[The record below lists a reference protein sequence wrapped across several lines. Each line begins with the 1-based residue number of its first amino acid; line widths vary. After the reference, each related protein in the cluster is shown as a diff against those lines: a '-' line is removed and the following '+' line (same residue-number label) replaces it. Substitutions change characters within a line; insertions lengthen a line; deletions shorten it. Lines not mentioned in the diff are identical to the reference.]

1 MIAAQRS
8 SARYFQRPDAEHL
21 EVDSAANSLA
31 GYSARLD
38 VGKRAGTWQG
48 GVALST
54 ISPSYEINDLGFQ
67 TSADRVSLDSNL
79 SYEQTQ
85 PGPIFRRWNVRG
97 GPDATWNYGGDL
109 VGAGIGANVSGQ
121 LTSYW
126 SGFLRFGHQFRS
138 FNDRLTRG
146 GPLAQDPAGTSLTAF
161 ASSDFRKAYTLN
173 AFGNLG
179 WDEAGARRA
188 SINLG
193 VGLKPASNWDVRV
206 GPNISRSRSVA
217 QYVTTVTDTLAIRTF
232 GRRYIFAD
240 LEQTTFGLETRV
252 NVTFTPA
259 LTLEMYAQ
267 PFLSSGDYEGLKE
280 LHAPRTFQ
288 FDRYGSELGT
298 VARDS
303 HGTYTVDPDGSG
315 PARTFQVSD
324 RDFTFRSLRGNAV
337 LRWEWRP
344 GSTLFLVWQQSR
356 SESLTALSS
365 DSAYGR
371 VGNFDLNRDARE
383 LFGLNPDN
391 IFVIKVNYWLNP

>member
-179 WDEAGARRA
+179 WDEAGRGAPP
-188 SINLG
+188 STWG
-193 VGLKPASNWDVRV
+193 WD
-206 GPNISRSRSVA
+206 
-217 QYVTTVTDTLAIRTF
+217 
-232 GRRYIFAD
+232 
-240 LEQTTFGLETRV
+240 
-252 NVTFTPA
+252 
-259 LTLEMYAQ
+259 
-267 PFLSSGDYEGLKE
+267 
-280 LHAPRTFQ
+280 
-288 FDRYGSELGT
+288 
-298 VARDS
+298 
-303 HGTYTVDPDGSG
+303 
-315 PARTFQVSD
+315 
-324 RDFTFRSLRGNAV
+324 
-337 LRWEWRP
+337 
-344 GSTLFLVWQQSR
+344 
-356 SESLTALSS
+356 
-365 DSAYGR
+365 
-371 VGNFDLNRDARE
+371 
-383 LFGLNPDN
+383 
-391 IFVIKVNYWLNP
+391 